1 MSKIFKLFLGA
12 IIITTIIAS
21 VSCNPDKEGE
31 EEPGVT
37 PNHMTY
43 NGKDYELTKGTIE
56 NYGELA
62 SGTFNNDIMIM
73 SGYTVHDASGEI
85 DSLSGTGYL
94 LYFEMFSSQGEKLDI
109 GDYVYEADSMGM
121 VKTFDYAQVAVNYDL
136 SLPDGGTGSVL
147 KDITAG
153 TAKVGISGN
162 EYEINFSGKDEDG
175 VAVSFYYKGSLK
187 YYDYSSKSSIKKKKF

>member
-12 IIITTIIAS
+12 IIVVVIIAS
-21 VSCNPDKEGE
+21 VSCNPDKEEG
-31 EEPGVT
+31 EEPGDIT
-37 PNHMTY
+37 NHMTY